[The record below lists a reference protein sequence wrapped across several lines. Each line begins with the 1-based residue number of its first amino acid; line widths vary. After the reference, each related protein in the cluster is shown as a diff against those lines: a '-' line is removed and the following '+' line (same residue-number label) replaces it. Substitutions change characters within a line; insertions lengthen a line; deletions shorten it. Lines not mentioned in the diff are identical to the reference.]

1 MLYEA
6 AVINMVSVMD
16 KQESRKHAH
25 NARIR
30 KKLLGKAAPLFRD
43 RGPDNVGIDEVM
55 QRAGMTR
62 GAFYAHFKSKED
74 IFLAALHQETP
85 LLLALERR
93 VSQDPAGLL
102 SEMRGVFES
111 YLANNATPTARTC
124 TLAGLAVD
132 VSRGTDE
139 ARATHEAVQHAVRVE
154 MARGMSVHHDDAI
167 VHATL
172 ALAVGSVVMASAQ
185 RTGPGRAKVLEAG
198 RAGVND
204 LLDGFWAEPAA
215 APVAETL
222 PEPVRVTPPLAAPVE
237 RPAALPPLERPPVR
251 PPLAKAT
258 LPPRALPQDAPSAA
272 ALAQIARA
280 RSLADRATEK
290 GDLPPRPGVAPVD
303 PRGKPGLGVKSEP
316 EAPKGLLGRFLA
328 GFRSRDS

>member
-1 MLYEA
+1 
-6 AVINMVSVMD
+6 MD

-167 VHATL
+167 VHAAL
-172 ALAVGSVVMASAQ
+172 ALAVGSVVMAAAQ

-237 RPAALPPLERPPVR
+237 RPAALP
-251 PPLAKAT
+251 
-258 LPPRALPQDAPSAA
+258 QDAPSAA

-303 PRGKPGLGVKSEP
+303 PRGKTGLGVKSEP